1 MMALLWIWIIAA
13 PAVALYVDSRRPVST
28 VRTTKPPL

>member
-13 PAVALYVDSRRPVST
+13 PAVALYVDSRRPIST
-28 VRTTKPPL
+28 TRRTTAL